1 MKKEMFDEL
10 LHSVREGGAILR
22 GEAAPARA
30 YSVVDPDVAEV
41 REIYGLSQTKFAGL
55 LGISVRTLQNWE
67 QRRRKPE
74 GPARV
79 LLRVAA
85 RHPEAVLDVVKEES
99 KRKLR
104 PVAAEKAIQAKA
116 GRKKGTKRLVAARS
130 SSRSTQRAK

>member
-1 MKKEMFDEL
+1 MKTDMFEEL
-10 LHSVREGGAILR
+10 LQSVKEGGAILR

-30 YSVVDPDVAEV
+30 YSVSDPDVAEV

-99 KRKLR
+99 RRKLR
-104 PVAAEKAIQAKA
+104 PAPASKAKHAKKA
-116 GRKKGTKRLVAARS
+116 SKRLVAAGATK
-130 SSRSTQRAK
+130 STRRAK